1 VKYKA
6 FIKRHPHGRAPEKND
21 ATETVALKGEDSMKL
36 KTLLVASSLALS
48 MNAYADTLFTP
59 ALFPIAPD
67 SLACDLINVGDE
79 NRTVRVR
86 IISQGDVLLDG
97 GKVTLAPQHSAN
109 ERVTGFPEGG
119 SIYCE
124 FTVEGFKEQYR
135 GVAKI
140 FHPNSS
146 DFVAVP
152 AQ

>member
-1 VKYKA
+1 MYKET
-6 FIKRHPHGRAPEKND
+6 PHGRAPAKND
-21 ATETVALKGEDSMKL
+21 ATATVALKGEDSMKW

-59 ALFPIAPD
+59 ALFPVAPD
-67 SLACDLINVGDE
+67 NFACDLTNVGDE
-79 NRTVRVR
+79 HRTVRVR

-97 GKVTLAPQHSAN
+97 GKVTLAPRHSAN
-109 ERVTGFPEGG
+109 ETVTGFPGGG

-140 FHPNSS
+140 FHPSPNNS